1 MRKDQIF
8 VLLLVLLLPMT
19 GCFGDVIGD
28 TQADDND
35 DYNEPAWANDIGTNV
50 LNWSLSLDVNEWL
63 EVKSAYVI
71 VAQTS
76 STNNGSQ
83 QTTNS
88 EQVRMIVQEDG
99 DWIVSGD
106 SHSPIFGGNYHLC
119 AFYDDGECYDIYPGG
134 YYSVVE
140 YSIIY
145 RIHSV

>member
-19 GCFGDVIGD
+19 GCFGDVVGD
-28 TQADDND
+28 AQADDD
-35 DYNEPAWANDIGTNV
+35 DEFNEPAWVNDVGTNV
-50 LNWSLSLDVNEWL
+50 VNWSLSLDEDEWL

-71 VAQTS
+71 IAHSS

-83 QTTNS
+83 QTTTS

-99 DWIVSGD
+99 NWIVASD
-106 SHSPIFGGNYHLC
+106 SYSPVFGGDYHLC
-119 AFYDDGECYDIYPGG
+119 AFYDDGECFDSYPNG

-140 YSIIY
+140 FSIIY